1 MAFVGCGVIRRIVRD
16 REPVGGRVALD
27 AVRHAGR
34 AERFV
39 EFLGVVGGERRV
51 VLRAADV
58 DGGADP
64 VGQQVRAVR
73 AVGHQTAG
81 VESCRG
87 GPLDGHPVARV
98 DRKTDRAA
106 DSLPV
111 AGVLGELDIPPVTVA
126 EGLAGELASMASWLG
141 LGGIAVSTRGD
152 LAGELC
158 AATKRTNG

>member
-87 GPLDGHPVARV
+87 GDTIRQAAGHHHRHSPAHAVAADTEAV
-98 DRKTDRAA
+98 PDHLRAA
-106 DSLPV
+106 GQVVEKRIGITGYPV
-111 AGVLGELDIPPVTVA
+111 G
-126 EGLAGELASMASWLG
+126 
-141 LGGIAVSTRGD
+141 R
-152 LAGELC
+152 
-158 AATKRTNG
+158 

>member
-1 MAFVGCGVIRRIVRD
+1 MNFAVLPPEVNSARIFAGAGLGPMLAAAVAAKRRHLYYVR
-16 REPVGGRVALD
+16 
-27 AVRHAGR
+27 
-34 AERFV
+34 
-39 EFLGVVGGERRV
+39 
-51 VLRAADV
+51 
-58 DGGADP
+58 
-64 VGQQVRAVR
+64 
-73 AVGHQTAG
+73 
-81 VESCRG
+81 
-87 GPLDGHPVARV
+87 PLDGHPVARV

>member
-1 MAFVGCGVIRRIVRD
+1 MAAKRRHLYYVR
-16 REPVGGRVALD
+16 
-27 AVRHAGR
+27 
-34 AERFV
+34 
-39 EFLGVVGGERRV
+39 
-51 VLRAADV
+51 
-58 DGGADP
+58 
-64 VGQQVRAVR
+64 
-73 AVGHQTAG
+73 
-81 VESCRG
+81 
-87 GPLDGHPVARV
+87 PLDGHPVARV

-158 AATKRTNG
+158 GATKRTNG